1 LGPSSAV
8 GRVGVRGVAL
18 AGKAMGRGVISR
30 RRSRVCGSF
39 AKGPGI
45 GLFARQFSAT
55 RFQKGDDV
63 RGEGAPKIEA
73 VILIAIPP
81 QHRRHTIKNRAACF
95 AGR

>member
-1 LGPSSAV
+1 MSLGPSSAV

-30 RRSRVCGSF
+30 RRALCGSF

-45 GLFARQFSAT
+45 GLFARKFST
-55 RFQKGDDV
+55 SRFQKGDDM

-81 QHRRHTIKNRAACF
+81 ED
-95 AGR
+95 G